1 MGSPNETRGLP
12 FVDQF
17 IVSLFFLHHFTTE
30 PGHRLDSLDPGARG
44 QAGSV
49 ATPAPYLVIPENVGT
64 PQSPTSP

>member
-17 IVSLFFLHHFTTE
+17 IVSLFSCITLPLNPSIDH
-30 PGHRLDSLDPGARG
+30 SLDPGARG
-44 QAGSV
+44 LAGLI
-49 ATPAPYLVIPENVGT
+49 ATLPPYLVIPDAVRT